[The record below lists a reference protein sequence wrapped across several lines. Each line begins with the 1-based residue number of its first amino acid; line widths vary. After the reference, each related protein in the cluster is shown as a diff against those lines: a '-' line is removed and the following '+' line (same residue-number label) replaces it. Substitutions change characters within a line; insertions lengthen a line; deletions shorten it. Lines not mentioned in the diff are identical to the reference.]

1 MRKSSQADFG
11 TGSIGKLLFSMAVPA
26 ITAQII
32 NLLYNIVDRMYIGHI
47 PAIGASALTGV
58 GVSFPIITLITAFTS
73 LIGMGGAA
81 RAAIFMGRQDYDMAE
96 EILGN
101 CGAALVCIALVL
113 TAVILLFCEPLL
125 MAFGASSD
133 TIGYAAGY
141 LRIYASGT
149 IFVQIVMG
157 LNMFITSQGFAQ
169 VGMKTTIIGAV
180 CNIVLDPIF
189 IFLFDMGV
197 QGAAL
202 ATILSQA
209 VSAVWVL
216 VFLTG
221 KKTVL
226 RIRLSRIHL
235 SPKVIGP
242 VMALGIS
249 PFIMQATESL
259 LSICFNTQLQRFG
272 GDLAVGAMAILTSVM
287 QFGMLPLMGLTQ
299 GAQPIISYNFG
310 ARNADRVKKAFQLLL
325 MCSMIFTT
333 VLWTGC
339 MLVPKIFVLLFSSNP
354 ELIEISVWAMR
365 IYMGTFLLFGAQ
377 IACQQ
382 TFIALGQAAVSLFLA
397 LLRKVILLIPL
408 IFLLPLFFEDKVFAV
423 FLAEPVADFLAVAVT
438 VLLFALRFRKIL
450 SDLRKE
456 PPTEKAVENV

>member
-1 MRKSSQADFG
+1 MKKSSQADFG
-11 TGSIGKLLFSMAVPA
+11 TGSIGKLLFTMAVPA

-47 PAIGASALTGV
+47 PVIGATALTGV
-58 GVSFPIITLITAFTS
+58 GVTFPIITLITAFSS

-81 RAAIFMGRQDYDMAE
+81 RAAIFMGRQDNNMAE

-101 CGAALVCIALVL
+101 CCAALVCISVVLTTVILVL
-113 TAVILLFCEPLL
+113 GEPLL
-125 MAFGASSD
+125 MAFGASAD
-133 TIGYAAGY
+133 TIGYATGY
-141 LRIYASGT
+141 LRIYTAGT

-180 CNIVLDPIF
+180 CNIVLDPVF

-202 ATILSQA
+202 ATIISQA

-221 KKTVL
+221 KKTIL
-226 RIRLSRIHL
+226 RIRLSRL
-235 SPKVIGP
+235 RLNP
-242 VMALGIS
+242 
-249 PFIMQATESL
+249 IMQSTESL

-310 ARNADRVKKAFQLLL
+310 ARTADRVKKAFQLLL
-325 MCSMIFTT
+325 VCSMIFTF
-333 VLWTGC
+333 VLWAGC
-339 MLVPKIFVLLFSSNP
+339 MLVPKAFILIFSSDSA
-354 ELIEISVWAMR
+354 LTEISVWAMR
-365 IYMGTFLLFGAQ
+365 IYMGTFLFFGAQ

-408 IFLLPLFFEDKVFAV
+408 IFILPLFFSDQVFAV
-423 FLAEPVADFLAVAVT
+423 FLAEPIADFLAVLVT
-438 VLLFALRFRKIL
+438 VLMFTFRFRKIL
-450 SDLRKE
+450 AGLRLNSAAAN
-456 PPTEKAVENV
+456 PAEKA

>member
-1 MRKSSQADFG
+1 MKKSSQADFG

-47 PAIGASALTGV
+47 PVIGATALTGV
-58 GVSFPIITLITAFTS
+58 GVTFPIITLITAFSS

-81 RAAIFMGRQDYDMAE
+81 RAAIFMGRRDNNMAE

-101 CGAALVCIALVL
+101 CCAALLCISVVL
-113 TAVILLFCEPLL
+113 TTVILLFCEPLL
-125 MAFGASSD
+125 MAFGASAD
-133 TIGYAAGY
+133 TIGYGTGY
-141 LRIYASGT
+141 LRIYAAGT

-180 CNIVLDPIF
+180 CNIVLDPVF

-197 QGAAL
+197 EGAAL
-202 ATILSQA
+202 ATIISQA

-216 VFLTG
+216 VFLSG
-221 KKTVL
+221 KKTIL
-226 RIRLSRIHL
+226 RIRFSKLRL
-235 SPKVIGP
+235 NPKIIGP
-242 VMALGIS
+242 VMALGVS
-249 PFIMQATESL
+249 PFIMQSTESL

-272 GDLAVGAMAILTSVM
+272 GDLAVGAMAILSSVM
-287 QFGMLPLMGLTQ
+287 QFGMLPLMGMTQ

-310 ARNADRVKKAFQLLL
+310 ARNAGRVKKAFQLLL
-325 MCSMIFTT
+325 ACSMVFTF
-333 VLWTGC
+333 VLWAGC
-339 MLVPKIFVLLFSSNP
+339 MLIPKAFVLIFSSDP
-354 ELIEISVWAMR
+354 ALTEISVWALR
-365 IYMGTFLLFGAQ
+365 IYMGTFLFFGAQ

-408 IFLLPLFFEDKVFAV
+408 IFILPRFFSDQVFAV
-423 FLAEPVADFLAVAVT
+423 FLAEPVADLLAVLIT
-438 VLLFALRFRKIL
+438 VLMFTSRFRKIL
-450 SDLRKE
+450 SDLHHDSPVE
-456 PPTEKAVENV
+456 QPVGKA

>member
-81 RAAIFMGRQDYDMAE
+81 RAAIFMGRQDNDMAE

-101 CGAALVCIALVL
+101 CCAALVCISLVL

-325 MCSMIFTT
+325 LCCMIFTT
-333 VLWTGC
+333 VLWTRC

-382 TFIALGQAAVSLFLA
+382 TFIALGQAAVSLFLV

-438 VLLFALRFRKIL
+438 VLLFSLRFRKIL

>member
-1 MRKSSQADFG
+1 MKKGSQADFG
-11 TGSIGKLLFSMAVPA
+11 SGSIGRLLFSMAVPA
-26 ITAQII
+26 ITAQLI

-47 PAIGASALTGV
+47 PGIGAAALTGV
-58 GVSFPIITLITAFTS
+58 GVTFPVITLITAFSS

-81 RAAIFMGRQDYDMAE
+81 RAAIFMGRQDNDTAE

-101 CGAALVCIALVL
+101 CCAALACVAVVL
-113 TAVILLFCEPLL
+113 TGAILVFCEPLL
-125 MAFGASSD
+125 LAFGASAD
-133 TIGYAAGY
+133 TIGYASGY

-149 IFVQIVMG
+149 VFVQTVMG

-180 CNIVLDPIF
+180 CNIVLDPVF
-189 IFLFDMGV
+189 IFLFGMGV

-202 ATILSQA
+202 ATVLSQA
-209 VSAVWVL
+209 VSAIWVL
-216 VFLTG
+216 AFLTG
-221 KKTVL
+221 KKTLL
-226 RIRLSRIHL
+226 RIRLSRLHIR
-235 SPKVIGP
+235 PAIIGP
-242 VMALGIS
+242 VLALGVS
-249 PFIMQATESL
+249 PFIMQSTESL

-310 ARNADRVKKAFQLLL
+310 AGNPQRVKKTFQLLL
-325 MCSMIFTT
+325 TCCLIFTL
-333 VLWTGC
+333 VLWGSC
-339 MLVPKIFVLLFSSNP
+339 MLIPKIFILIFSSDP
-354 ELIEISVWAMR
+354 ALIEISVWAMR
-365 IYMGTFLLFGAQ
+365 IYMASFLFFGAQ

-408 IFLLPLFFEDKVFAV
+408 IFILPLFFSDQVFAV

-438 VLLFALRFRKIL
+438 SLLFFFRFRKIL
-450 SDLRKE
+450 ADLRQNSLDKASE
-456 PPTEKAVENV
+456 AVE

>member
-1 MRKSSQADFG
+1 MKKSSQADFG

-47 PAIGASALTGV
+47 PVIGATALTGV
-58 GVSFPIITLITAFTS
+58 GVTFPIITLITAFSS

-81 RAAIFMGRQDYDMAE
+81 RAAIFMGRRDNNMAE

-101 CGAALVCIALVL
+101 CCAALLCISVVL
-113 TAVILLFCEPLL
+113 TTVILLFCEPLL
-125 MAFGASSD
+125 MAFGASAD
-133 TIGYAAGY
+133 TIGYGTGY
-141 LRIYASGT
+141 LRIYAAGT

-180 CNIVLDPIF
+180 CNIVLDPVF

-197 QGAAL
+197 EGAAL
-202 ATILSQA
+202 ATIISQA
-209 VSAVWVL
+209 VSAIWVL
-216 VFLTG
+216 VFLSG
-221 KKTVL
+221 KKTIL
-226 RIRLSRIHL
+226 RIRFSKLRL
-235 SPKVIGP
+235 NPKIIGP
-242 VMALGIS
+242 VMALGVS
-249 PFIMQATESL
+249 PFIMQSTESL

-272 GDLAVGAMAILTSVM
+272 GDLAVGAMAILSSVM
-287 QFGMLPLMGLTQ
+287 QFGMLPLMGMTQ

-310 ARNADRVKKAFQLLL
+310 ARNAGRVKKAFQL
-325 MCSMIFTT
+325 
-333 VLWTGC
+333 VL
-339 MLVPKIFVLLFSSNP
+339 IFSSDP
-354 ELIEISVWAMR
+354 ALTEISVWALR
-365 IYMGTFLLFGAQ
+365 IYMGTFLFFGAQ

-408 IFLLPLFFEDKVFAV
+408 IFILPRFFSDQVFAV
-423 FLAEPVADFLAVAVT
+423 FLAEPVADLLAVLIT
-438 VLLFALRFRKIL
+438 VLMFTSRFRKIL
-450 SDLRKE
+450 SDLHHDSPVE
-456 PPTEKAVENV
+456 QPVGKA

>member
-1 MRKSSQADFG
+1 MKKSSQADFG

-47 PAIGASALTGV
+47 PVIGATALTGV
-58 GVSFPIITLITAFTS
+58 GVTFPIITLITAFSS

-81 RAAIFMGRQDYDMAE
+81 RAAIFMGRRDNNMAE

-101 CGAALVCIALVL
+101 CCAALLCISVVL
-113 TAVILLFCEPLL
+113 TTVILLFCEPLL
-125 MAFGASSD
+125 MAFGASAD
-133 TIGYAAGY
+133 TIGY
-141 LRIYASGT
+141 GT

-180 CNIVLDPIF
+180 CNIVLDPVF

-197 QGAAL
+197 EGAAL
-202 ATILSQA
+202 ATIISQA

-216 VFLTG
+216 VFLSG
-221 KKTVL
+221 KKTIL
-226 RIRLSRIHL
+226 RIRFSKLRL
-235 SPKVIGP
+235 NPKIIGP
-242 VMALGIS
+242 VMALGVS
-249 PFIMQATESL
+249 PFIMQSTESL

-272 GDLAVGAMAILTSVM
+272 GDLAVGAMAILSSVM
-287 QFGMLPLMGLTQ
+287 QFGMLPLMGMTQ

-310 ARNADRVKKAFQLLL
+310 ARNAGRVKKAFQLLL
-325 MCSMIFTT
+325 ACSMVFTF
-333 VLWTGC
+333 VLWAGC
-339 MLVPKIFVLLFSSNP
+339 MLIPKAFVLIFSSDP
-354 ELIEISVWAMR
+354 ALTEISVWALR
-365 IYMGTFLLFGAQ
+365 IYMGTFLFFGAQ

-408 IFLLPLFFEDKVFAV
+408 IFILPRFFSDQVFAV
-423 FLAEPVADFLAVAVT
+423 FLAEPVADLLAVLIT
-438 VLLFALRFRKIL
+438 VLMFTSRFRKIL
-450 SDLRKE
+450 SDLHHDSPVE
-456 PPTEKAVENV
+456 QPVGKA

>member
-1 MRKSSQADFG
+1 
-11 TGSIGKLLFSMAVPA
+11 MAVPA

-47 PAIGASALTGV
+47 PVIGATALTGV
-58 GVSFPIITLITAFTS
+58 GVTFPVITLITAFSS

-81 RAAIFMGRQDYDMAE
+81 RAAIFMGRRDNLTAE

-101 CGAALVCIALVL
+101 CCAALLCISVVL

-125 MAFGASSD
+125 MAFGAS

-141 LRIYASGT
+141 LRIYAAGT
-149 IFVQIVMG
+149 IFVQTVMG
-157 LNMFITSQGFAQ
+157 LNMFITSQGFAR
-169 VGMKTTIIGAV
+169 VGMKTTIIGAA

-189 IFLFDMGV
+189 IFVLDLGV
-197 QGAAL
+197 QGAAW

-216 VFLTG
+216 AFLTG
-221 KKTVL
+221 QKTTLHIRRAHL
-226 RIRLSRIHL
+226 RLN
-235 SPKVIGP
+235 PKIIGP
-242 VMALGIS
+242 VLALGIS
-249 PFIMQATESL
+249 PFIMQSTESL

-272 GDLAVGAMAILTSVM
+272 GDSAVGAMAILTSVM

-310 ARNADRVKKAFQLLL
+310 ARNADRVKKAFHLLL
-325 MCSMIFTT
+325 TCCMVFTC
-333 VLWTGC
+333 VLWAGC
-339 MLVPKIFVLLFSSNP
+339 MLVPQAFILIFSSDAA
-354 ELIEISVWAMR
+354 LVGTSVWAMR
-365 IYMGTFLLFGAQ
+365 VYMGTFLFFGAQ

-408 IFLLPLFFEDKVFAV
+408 IFILPLFFQDKVFAV
-423 FLAEPVADFLAVAVT
+423 FLAEPVADFLAVSVT
-438 VLLFALRFRKIL
+438 VLMFTFRFRKIL
-450 SDLRKE
+450 ADLQND
-456 PPTEKAVENV
+456 PPGPRPGATA